1 MEGMKIARVEAH
13 LLSYPLPDPRPLTY
27 WGGERRIVKRDAM
40 LIKLTADNGVV
51 GYGPGQPTEENRD
64 AIHNIVR
71 PFLMGTTLADVDA
84 LRIRFQSAVQ
94 DAAALKA
101 FAQVEIAL
109 YDLLGKYL
117 DLPISE
123 LLGGRVRERIRLYG
137 SAGMYQPPIAYA
149 EEAAAVA
156 DLGFTA
162 YKMRPG
168 LGPDEDVQAVELM
181 RGAAGHALELMV
193 DAHTWWRMGDRNYSL
208 DTVRE
213 VAKGMAA
220 HELCWLEEP
229 VLPDQHDTLR
239 QLKALDIAPI
249 ASGEHEPDED
259 AFVDLIDNEC
269 VDFVQQDILCQGGY
283 ATARRLFPLIAKRGL
298 RFAFHS
304 WGTDLE
310 VIAAAQLGICW
321 PEQVVEWLEYPIY
334 TTAETRSM
342 YPWPLAREILST
354 PLEIEHGE
362 LIVNRRS
369 GLGVDIDES
378 VIERYRW
385 QPGPW
390 SYFKLISPPGEFAVV
405 GDHSIKFA

>member
-1 MEGMKIARVEAH
+1 MVEMKIARVEAF
-13 LLSYPLPDPRPLTY
+13 LLSYPLPDPPPLKY

-40 LIKLTADNGVV
+40 LIKITAGNGLA
-51 GYGPGQPTEENRD
+51 GYGPGQATEANRD
-64 AIHNIVR
+64 VILHTIR
-71 PFLMGTTLADVDA
+71 PFLEDTALADVDA
-84 LRIRFQSAVQ
+84 LRIRFQSAVK
-94 DAAALKA
+94 DPAAGKA

-117 DLPISE
+117 DLPVSE
-123 LLGGRVRERIRLYG
+123 LLGGRVRDRIRLYG

-149 EEAAAVA
+149 EEAAAIA

-168 LGPDEDVQAVELM
+168 LGPEEDMEAIELM
-181 RGAAGHALELMV
+181 RGAAGPSLELMV
-193 DAHTWWRMGDRNYSL
+193 DAHTWWRMGDRSYSFE
-208 DTVRE
+208 TVQRL
-213 VAKGMAA
+213 AKQMAA
-220 HELCWLEEP
+220 HEVCWLEEP
-229 VLPDQHDTLR
+229 VLPDQHEALR
-239 QLKALDIAPI
+239 QLRASGTVPI
-249 ASGEHEPDED
+249 ASGEHEPNEEG
-259 AFVDLIDNEC
+259 FVDLIDHEC

-283 ATARRLFPLIAKRGL
+283 SVARRLFSLIANRGL

-310 VIAAAQLGICW
+310 VIAAAQLGVCW

-354 PLEIEHGE
+354 PLDIERGE
-362 LIVNRRS
+362 LILNRRR
-369 GLGVDIDES
+369 GLGVEIDES
-378 VIERYRW
+378 VIERYPW
-385 QPGPW
+385 VPGPW